1 MFGSTIDMTNWKGK
15 DKLILFSNVM
25 SKLVKYWIQVDY
37 VSPIIMGYNWN
48 PVLRGFVICGVT

>member
-15 DKLILFSNVM
+15 DKLIWFSIVM
-25 SKLVKYWIQVDY
+25 SKLLKYWIQVDY

-48 PVLRGFVICGVT
+48 PVLRGFVICGDT